1 MSFSCFNIFSS
12 VIVSNNYCCFDS
24 VLGFIETSVLEVVML
39 KYSSENKRRSSLEQ
53 SVHWSP
59 STVQWYSPWLL
70 PGPAGCQLGEMSRKV
85 LTLQSLNQQAGPVG
99 RWDSD
104 LAPHTTA
111 VDTEHSPGHWRT
123 LPPLHKWDTLLPQQ
137 NNIKLYGSTRV
148 YWHSL
153 SIYLS
158 FLGGE
163 SDSSVTNDKVDNFRS
178 NWIGSLVSILIYFP
192 NESKWA

>member
-1 MSFSCFNIFSS
+1 
-12 VIVSNNYCCFDS
+12 
-24 VLGFIETSVLEVVML
+24 
-39 KYSSENKRRSSLEQ
+39 
-53 SVHWSP
+53 
-59 STVQWYSPWLL
+59 
-70 PGPAGCQLGEMSRKV
+70 MSRKV

-163 SDSSVTNDKVDNFRS
+163 SDSSVTNDKVDIFLS

-192 NESKWA
+192 NESKLVKRGQNEIKMNKKYVVKHKSAKPFMTYAIEKLEAALNISHLILSTRELVS